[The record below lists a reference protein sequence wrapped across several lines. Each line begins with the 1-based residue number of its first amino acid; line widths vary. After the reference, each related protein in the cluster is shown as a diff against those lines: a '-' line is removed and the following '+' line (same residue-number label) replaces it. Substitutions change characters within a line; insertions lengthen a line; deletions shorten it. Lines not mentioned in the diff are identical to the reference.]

1 MAGALS
7 RDNNVLGW
15 YCEGR
20 VVMAAASDSLGE
32 RVARIEGAYEHLA
45 TKADIERL
53 KFQLFAGMFAATG
66 IILAA
71 MRLWM

>member
-1 MAGALS
+1 MSATP
-7 RDNNVLGW
+7 
-15 YCEGR
+15 
-20 VVMAAASDSLGE
+20 DSLGE
-32 RVARIEGAYEHLA
+32 RAARIEGAYEHLA

-71 MRLWM
+71 MRFWV

>member
-1 MAGALS
+1 MTTQPGTLA
-7 RDNNVLGW
+7 
-15 YCEGR
+15 
-20 VVMAAASDSLGE
+20 E
-32 RVARIEGAYEHLA
+32 RVARIEGVLEHLA

-53 KFQLFAGMFAATG
+53 KLQLFAGLAAATG

>member
-1 MAGALS
+1 MGVATLPDATT
-7 RDNNVLGW
+7 
-15 YCEGR
+15 
-20 VVMAAASDSLGE
+20 SDSLGKP
-32 RVARIEGAYEHLA
+32 VARVEGTYEHLA

>member
-1 MAGALS
+1 
-7 RDNNVLGW
+7 
-15 YCEGR
+15 
-20 VVMAAASDSLGE
+20 MAAASDSLGE

-53 KFQLFAGMFAATG
+53 KFQLFAGMFAGLSAATG

-71 MRLWM
+71 MRLWV

>member
-1 MAGALS
+1 MTVTS
-7 RDNNVLGW
+7 
-15 YCEGR
+15 E
-20 VVMAAASDSLGE
+20 SLGE
-32 RVARIEGAYEHLA
+32 RVARIEGPYEHLA

-71 MRLWM
+71 IRLWA